1 MSRQHGAHGE
11 QFANYPTDVPLIIE
25 LRWLALNR
33 CRLHEI
39 VRQGTP
45 RS

>member
-1 MSRQHGAHGE
+1 MSRPLRAHGE
-11 QFANYPTDVPLIIE
+11 LFANYPADVPLIVD
-25 LRWLALNR
+25 LQWLALNR
-33 CRLHEI
+33 CRLYEI